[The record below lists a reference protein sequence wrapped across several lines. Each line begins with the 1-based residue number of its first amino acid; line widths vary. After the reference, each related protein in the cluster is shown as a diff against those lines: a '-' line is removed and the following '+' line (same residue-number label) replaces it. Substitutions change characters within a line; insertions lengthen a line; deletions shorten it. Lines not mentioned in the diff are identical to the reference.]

1 MKEIDKAKTFDIL
14 MKYFDISCAVNNIR
28 ELPYRMR
35 LCVQTHD
42 EYAPAS
48 DLAVALVDLDNENAQ
63 EDYRFLI
70 MFFNNLSI
78 ELTKNDN
85 SEVVSSDILREENKG
100 MTEEPKEEAHA
111 NLGCEKENAEY
122 NTFGSKLE
130 DVREINRLKDENLE
144 LKLIIGEMQHKI
156 FKLHKELDE
165 KD

>member
-1 MKEIDKAKTFDIL
+1 MKEIDKAKTLDIL
-14 MKYFDISCAVNNIR
+14 MKYFDISCAINNIR
-28 ELPYRMR
+28 ELPYRMK

-63 EDYRFLI
+63 EDYRLLI

-78 ELTKNDN
+78 EQTKNDN
-85 SEVVSSDILREENKG
+85 SEVVSSDVLRDENKG
-100 MTEEPKEEAHA
+100 TPKEEANA
-111 NLGCEKENAEY
+111 DAEY
-122 NTFGSKLE
+122 NTFGSKFE
-130 DVREINRLKDENLE
+130 DIQEINRLKDENLE